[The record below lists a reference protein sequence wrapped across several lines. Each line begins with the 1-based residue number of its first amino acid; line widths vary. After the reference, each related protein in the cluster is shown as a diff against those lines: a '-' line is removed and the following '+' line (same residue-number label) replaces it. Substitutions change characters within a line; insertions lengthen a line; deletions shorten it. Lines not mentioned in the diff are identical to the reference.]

1 MTEHEILLRAYRETQ
16 RMINEQIDFNNKYYK
31 KTYGYD
37 NIMSRKFI
45 QNYQSEAQELI
56 ERMEKLKEEQ

>member
-16 RMINEQIDFNNKYYK
+16 RMINEQIDFNNKYFK
-31 KTYGYD
+31 KPYGYD
-37 NIMSRKFI
+37 NKMSRKFI